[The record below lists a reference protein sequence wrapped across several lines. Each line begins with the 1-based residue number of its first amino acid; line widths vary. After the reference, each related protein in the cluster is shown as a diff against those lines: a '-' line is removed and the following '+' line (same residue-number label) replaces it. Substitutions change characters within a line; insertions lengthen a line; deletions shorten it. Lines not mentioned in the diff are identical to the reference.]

1 MSSSFSKAPVLSS
14 GSCPSIFA
22 MSDNE
27 KFLRLTVELTV
38 EVLDVDAL
46 QAAALAEI
54 RHPDADLTE
63 EERAEQV
70 ELVNSDDTGAS
81 ALQWLIEPDHVL
93 QLVDHIDEIE
103 PREAVLGVEP
113 SDGPSE
119 EEEEED
125 HEHS

>member
-1 MSSSFSKAPVLSS
+1 
-14 GSCPSIFA
+14 

-54 RHPDADLTE
+54 RDPDADLTDD
-63 EERAEQV
+63 ERVEQA
-70 ELVNSDDTGAS
+70 ELVRSDDSGAT

-119 EEEEED
+119 EDEDD
-125 HEHS
+125 HEHAN

>member
-1 MSSSFSKAPVLSS
+1 
-14 GSCPSIFA
+14 
-22 MSDNE
+22 MSDE
-27 KFLRLTVELTV
+27 AKFLRLTVELTV
-38 EVLDVDAL
+38 EVLDVNAL

-63 EERAEQV
+63 EERAEQAD
-70 ELVNSDDTGAS
+70 LVGSDDSGAS

-93 QLVDHIDEIE
+93 QLVEHITEIE

-119 EEEEED
+119 DEDEEHD
-125 HEHS
+125 HDHA

>member
-1 MSSSFSKAPVLSS
+1 
-14 GSCPSIFA
+14 

-54 RHPDADLTE
+54 RHPDADLND
-63 EERAEQV
+63 EERAEQA
-70 ELVNSDDTGAS
+70 ELVASDETGAS

-103 PREAVLGVEP
+103 PREAMLGVEP
-113 SDGPSE
+113 SEAPAEDE
-119 EEEEED
+119 EEEHD
-125 HEHS
+125 HS

>member
-1 MSSSFSKAPVLSS
+1 
-14 GSCPSIFA
+14 

-54 RHPDADLTE
+54 RHPEADLTD
-63 EERAEQV
+63 EERTEQAD
-70 ELVNSDDTGAS
+70 LVKSDDTGAS

-93 QLVDHIDEIE
+93 ALVDHIDEIE

-113 SDGPSE
+113 SDGP
-119 EEEEED
+119 EEEED
-125 HEHS
+125 HDHE

>member
-1 MSSSFSKAPVLSS
+1 MTDEP
-14 GSCPSIFA
+14 
-22 MSDNE
+22 

-54 RHPDADLTE
+54 RHPDADLSE
-63 EERAEQV
+63 EERTEQA
-70 ELVNSDDTGAS
+70 ELVSADDSGAS

-93 QLVDHIDEIE
+93 QLVDHITEIE

-113 SDGPSE
+113 SEGPSE
-119 EEEEED
+119 DEEEED
-125 HEHS
+125 EHDHG

>member
-1 MSSSFSKAPVLSS
+1 
-14 GSCPSIFA
+14 
-22 MSDNE
+22 MSDAQ

-54 RHPDADLTE
+54 RHPDAELTD
-63 EERAEQV
+63 EERTEQA
-70 ELVNSDDTGAS
+70 ELVGSDDTGAS
-81 ALQWLIEPDHVL
+81 ALQWLIEPEHVL
-93 QLVDHIDEIE
+93 QLVEHIDEIE

-119 EEEEED
+119 DED
-125 HEHS
+125 EDEHIHQ